1 MADLDITAAELMAAL
16 DRLEKL
22 ARPLAELRA
31 QAQRDAAE
39 IQSLRQEREQL
50 RSRIA
55 GLEEEA
61 RTLSGV
67 TNEVEGRLDDA
78 IAEIRAALAR

>member
-1 MADLDITAAELMAAL
+1 MADLDMTAAGLMAAL
-16 DRLEKL
+16 DRLEEL

-31 QAQRDAAE
+31 RVQRDAAE
-39 IQSLRQEREQL
+39 IQSLKQEREQL

-55 GLEEEA
+55 DLEEDA

-67 TNEVEGRLDDA
+67 TDEVEGRLDDA
-78 IAEIRAALAR
+78 IAEIRATLAR